1 MADRDVLA
9 ELVEEL
15 GMALVPLQDGLQS
28 DDSFAQLMT
37 ELGWNLATI
46 PPEIAAL
53 RAPLAAIAT
62 LLDGEPLDADSL
74 PGGLQALGSA
84 VRAVGAI
91 AGATGLPPTVDP
103 AEFTGEFPR
112 QLLDY
117 LVVEHLLGFRPRL
130 GTLLLLLGVV
140 RLELVPPAGLRP
152 GFVREVIAWED
163 LAHVLSA
170 PGDVF
175 VNAYAWGQ
183 DTFDQLT
190 FVQNAADFGD
200 AVGLPVALDHIPP
213 GLFAYLAQDTTQLE
227 EIHEFVARLP
237 LIESTFGPSTVTAGV
252 GLYPLPGTATDKP
265 GFAFLPY
272 ADGLHDETINV
283 SDNVAFTFVGGVD
296 AAGGIGILVRPDRGV
311 DAFASL
317 LDPPTQAVA
326 ALSLG
331 VAVKGTDGDPVVL
344 AGSEEGSRLEVV
356 SASVR
361 GGVRAASSSG
371 IDAFVE
377 IGLQGG
383 RIVVEPA
390 PDEPDGFLATMLPSD
405 GLTADVPL
413 LVGLSSRQGIYFG
426 GSSGLELELPV
437 HVQLGA
443 IEIVSATI
451 AVRPQQGEIPL
462 ELGATIKGGLG
473 PLQAVVENIGLRLDL
488 TFPPARDGNLGAAN
502 LALGFKPPNGVG
514 LSLDVGVIKGGGYLF
529 FSPDQGEY
537 AGALELTVADFLSL
551 KAIGLITT
559 RMPDGTSGFS
569 LLVIITAEFGSGL
582 QLGFGFT
589 LLGVGGLL
597 GVNRTVKLDA
607 LVQGVRTGAIESI
620 MFPQDVVANAPRIVS
635 DLRAFFPPQDHT
647 FLIGPMAKLGWGT
660 PTLLSLEVGVV
671 MEIPG
676 NVAVIGVIRVALP
689 NADEAV
695 VLIQVAFV
703 GVIELDKD
711 RLYFFA
717 ALFDSR
723 ILLMPLEGE
732 MGALLALGDDA
743 DLLVSV
749 GGFHPAF
756 RPPPVPFPT
765 PKRITLAILDEDDA
779 RIRADGYFAV
789 TTNTVQFGAH
799 AELYFGFSSCSV
811 QGHIGLDALL
821 RFSPLHLTAD
831 VSASVSLKAFGVGV
845 FSVRLD
851 FTLEGPTPWHAHGK
865 ASVDLFFFSI
875 SAHIDV
881 TWGEEGGLIFPLLA
895 VLDLLESELGKR
907 ESWTAVLPPQSSLLV
922 TLRPVDPGAET
933 VVLHPLGS
941 LRVSQKAVP
950 LELDIARVGAQRPND
965 ANRFTLGVA
974 GGELARV
981 ADATE
986 SFAAAQFL
994 DLDDAAKLSLPAFEP
1009 MPGGIELSVE
1019 GQSLASTHAVMRV
1032 VRYEEIVI
1040 DTNYRRFAHRFGRF
1054 PGVLFDHFLNGNA
1067 ASLSPLSRRGRD
1079 EQVPFGDVVTVPGE
1093 TYVVASTRDNVPVAP
1108 SFGSDA
1114 EARDD
1119 LAARIA
1125 SDPRLAAELHVIP
1138 AFEAAEAA

>member
-15 GMALVPLQDGLQS
+15 GMALAPLAGALESTDA
-28 DDSFAQLMT
+28 FTELMA
-37 ELGWNLATI
+37 ELGWD
-46 PPEIAAL
+46 
-53 RAPLAAIAT
+53 LAAIPPALAALEPPLETTST
-62 LLDGEPLDADSL
+62 LLEGAPLDADSL
-74 PGGLQALGSA
+74 PGALQAIASLLTA
-84 VRAVGAI
+84 VARI
-91 AGATGLPPTVDP
+91 SNATGLPPTVDQ
-103 AEFTGEFPR
+103 AEFTTEFPR
-112 QLLDY
+112 QLVDY

-130 GTLLLLLGVV
+130 GALLLLLGVI
-140 RLELVPPAGLRP
+140 RLELVSPAGLRP
-152 GFVREVIAWED
+152 AYLRRTIAWED
-163 LAHVLSA
+163 LANVLQS
-170 PGDVF
+170 PGPVF
-175 VNAYAWGQ
+175 ANAYEWGQ
-183 DTFDQLT
+183 DTFDQVT
-190 FVQNAADFGD
+190 FVQNVAELGE
-200 AVGLPVALDHIPP
+200 AVGVPVAFDDVPD
-213 GLFAYLAQDTTQLE
+213 GLLAFLTQDATQLE
-227 EIHEFVARLP
+227 DVHDFVVRLP
-237 LIESTFGPSTVTAGV
+237 LVESTFGPDDVTAGV
-252 GLYPLPGTATDKP
+252 GLYPLPGTSTDKP

-272 ADGLHDETINV
+272 ADGLTDEEIDV
-283 SDNVAFTFVGGVD
+283 SDNVAVTFEGGVD
-296 AAGGIGILVRPDRGV
+296 AAGGIGILVRPGRGV
-311 DAFASL
+311 EAFASL
-317 LDPPTQAVA
+317 LEPPTQAVA
-326 ALSLG
+326 AISLG
-331 VAVKGTDGDPVVL
+331 VVVKGTDDDPVVL

-383 RIVVEPA
+383 RVVVKPA
-390 PDEPDGFLATMLPSD
+390 SGDADGFLATLLPSN
-405 GLTADVPL
+405 GLVADVPL

-426 GSSGLELELPV
+426 GSSGLAIDLPA

-529 FSPDQGEY
+529 FAPDQGEY

-597 GVNRTVKLDA
+597 GVNRTVRLDA
-607 LVQGVRTGAIESI
+607 LMQGVRSGSVEAI

-635 DLRAFFPPQDHT
+635 DLRAFFPPEERT

-660 PTLLSLEVGVV
+660 PTLISLEVGVV

-676 NVAVIGVIRVALP
+676 NVAVVGVLRLALP
-689 NADEAV
+689 DPDAAV

-703 GVIELDKD
+703 GVIELDKE

-717 ALFDSR
+717 ALYDSR

-743 DLLVSV
+743 NLLVSV

-756 RPPPVPFPT
+756 RPPPLPFPT
-765 PKRITLAILDEDDA
+765 PKRITLDILNEDAA
-779 RIRADGYFAV
+779 RIRADTYFAV
-789 TTNTVQFGAH
+789 TTNTVQFGAR

-881 TWGEEGGLIFPLLA
+881 TWGEEGGLILPLLE
-895 VLDLLESELGKR
+895 VLELIGVELDRR
-907 ESWTAVLPPQSSLLV
+907 ESWTPVLPPQSSLLV
-922 TLRPVDPGAET
+922 TLRPVDPGADA

-950 LELDIARVGAQRPND
+950 LELDIARVGAQRPKD
-965 ANRFTLGVA
+965 ANRFTLGFA
-974 GGELARV
+974 GGELAKV

-986 SFAAAQFL
+986 AFAAAQFL
-994 DLDDAAKLSLPAFEP
+994 DLDDAAKLSRPAFEP
-1009 MPGGIELSVE
+1009 MPGGIELSVK
-1019 GQSLASTHAVMRV
+1019 GQSLASAHAVMRV
-1032 VRYEEIVI
+1032 VRYEEIFV
-1040 DTNYRRFAHRFGRF
+1040 DTNYRRFAHCFGRF
-1054 PGVLFDHFLNGNA
+1054 PGVLFEHFLKGNA
-1067 ASLSPLSRRGRD
+1067 ASLSPLSRHGRT

-1093 TYVVASTRDNVPVAP
+1093 RYVVASTRDNVPVAP
-1108 SFGSDA
+1108 AFGSDA

-1125 SDPRLAAELHVIP
+1125 SDPQLGGELHVIP
-1138 AFEAAEAA
+1138 AFEAEAA